1 MNRPFHTGAGQVA
14 EAGDPPVLSVSGWG
28 GLFWKRLLKNRLA
41 AGGAVLLLAFLL
53 LAVAA
58 PLVAPHDPLAQ
69 NLYDRLQPP
78 SLSNPFGTDDF
89 GRDVLSRVI
98 HGARISLRVGVS
110 AVLIALVVG
119 VPIGLASGY
128 WGGALDQ
135 ALMRAMDLMLAFPSI
150 LLAIAIVAILGPGLE
165 NAMLAVGIVAVP
177 QYARLVRAS
186 ALAVRG
192 QDYVQA
198 VRALGGGDFRILFS
212 SVLPNCLT
220 PLIVQSTL
228 GLATAI
234 LDAAGLSFLGLG
246 AQPPLPEWGAMLT
259 GGRELV
265 LRAPWVLTFPG
276 LAIFLTVLAFNL
288 VGDGLRDALDPR
300 S

>member
-1 MNRPFHTGAGQVA
+1 M
-14 EAGDPPVLSVSGWG
+14 EAVGSRVLSAGGWG

-41 AGGAVLLLAFLL
+41 AVGGILLSGFLL
-53 LAVAA
+53 LAIAA

-69 NLYDRLQPP
+69 NLYERLQPP
-78 SLSNPFGTDDF
+78 SLAHPFGTDDF
-89 GRDVLSRVI
+89 GRDVLSRVV
-98 HGARISLRVGVS
+98 HGARISLRVGVV
-110 AVLIALVVG
+110 AVLIALVAG
-119 VPIGLASGY
+119 VPIGLVSGY

-150 LLAIAIVAILGPGLE
+150 LLAIAIVSVLGPGLE

-186 ALAVRG
+186 ALVVRG

-198 VRALGGGDFRILFS
+198 VRALGAGDFQILFF

-246 AQPPLPEWGAMLT
+246 AQPPVSEWGAMLT

-288 VGDGLRDALDPR
+288 VGDGLRDALDPKA
-300 S
+300 